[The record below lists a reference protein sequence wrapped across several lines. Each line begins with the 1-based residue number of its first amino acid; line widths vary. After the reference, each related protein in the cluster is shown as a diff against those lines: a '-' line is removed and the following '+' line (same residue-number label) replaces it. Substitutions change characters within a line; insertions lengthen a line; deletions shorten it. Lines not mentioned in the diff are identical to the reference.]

1 MAGKTK
7 PHAGKELSTT
17 TSTPTQNQ
25 QGVKVA
31 IPFAELVKYE
41 VNIRSFHPNKNFEK
55 LGFRF
60 HGDDRGFSVG
70 ESWFGG
76 KEKAGVTSRIWQRY
90 LLNTALKETGDFSGR
105 ESPSKLETESN
116 FSDSGPSIW
125 RIFSWGGEH
134 YDDPDYKPRG
144 KLHITTATEPHGGQ
158 KIIQMKSH
166 YAGENHAFITS
177 KVQQYVFGGTIV
189 PTLDVFNEL
198 LIRVERVSLYID
210 IVSLTYGDGFPNAES
225 FIKDPAG
232 NKLLLGAYVRI
243 GFPATHLPGEQKR
256 LMWANAIRIEITPD
270 GNFGEKLWVFGEVI
284 GGPSTLRDGY
294 PNNKL
299 IEQCKT
305 GSQPN
310 LYSNPFNDSPPRLT
324 WDCGKVE
331 SISAKNKPLPLHLSA
346 FTDINKVRSELDKVW
361 QSAPIKEVTRTEWNN
376 DPLHRNPNAGRD
388 KDDYDLA
395 EAKWKKQQP

>member
-76 KEKAGVTSRIWQRY
+76 PKQKTTSRIWQRY
-90 LLNTALKETGDFSGR
+90 SLDMNWKEVGDFSNKKA
-105 ESPSKLETESN
+105 PADLKTESN
-116 FSDSGPSIW
+116 FSGSGPGVW
-125 RIFSWGGEH
+125 KVFSWGGED
-134 YDDPDYKPRG
+134 YKDPDYKPRG
-144 KLHITTATEPHGGQ
+144 KLQVTAANEPHGGQ
-158 KIIQMKSH
+158 KILQTKSH

-177 KVQQYVFGGTIV
+177 KVQQYVFGSTIV

-198 LIRVERVSLYID
+198 HIRVERVSLYID

-284 GGPSTLRDGY
+284 GGPSTLRDDY

-305 GSQPN
+305 GSQPK

-346 FTDINKVRSELDKVW
+346 FADIDKMRSELDKVW

-376 DPLHRNPNAGRD
+376 DFLHRNPNAGRA
-388 KDDYDLA
+388 KDDYELA
-395 EAKWKKQQP
+395 EEKWKKHQP